1 MTAPPLLADGLLQSA
16 ARLPAK
22 TAIIDETSSCTYEQL
37 AEKSSRLAG
46 YLAAHGIQPGDRV
59 VIFLDN
65 GWPCAAAVYGVL
77 MAGGVFVLVN
87 PQTKSEK
94 LHFILADCGA
104 TALITDRHL
113 ANQYEQ
119 AVSGLDRL
127 LLVVSVG
134 TSGTSGVQGTSLMT
148 ADLHEVMSTGPLQ
161 SAPVPRSTSDL
172 AALIYTSGS
181 TGEPKGVMQTQGA
194 MAFAVGSIIEYLQIT
209 AEDRILLVL
218 PMAFDY
224 GLYQVL
230 MSVFLGATVV
240 VERSFVFL
248 GRVYEVMRKHKV
260 TVLPGVPTIF
270 SIMQASIAESDLAFP
285 DVRIVTSTAAVLHP
299 SLLPALATLFPNA
312 RIFKMYGLTEC
323 KRVSYLDPDL
333 LADHPESVGIA
344 IPGTTVCLRDRAGNP
359 VPPGEPG
366 ILHVQGP
373 HIMAGYWNRPEATA
387 RMLRTVPETGEVELV
402 AQDWFTQ
409 DPDGLLYFVGRS
421 DQIIKTRGE
430 KVSPVEVENMLCQ
443 MDGIS
448 QAAVI
453 GVPDQR
459 LGEQILAYVVAAPDR
474 SLAEGEVRRFCA
486 ARLENFMVPQ
496 KIIFL
501 AELPRTGNNKI
512 DKKLLLEWS
521 V

>member
-1 MTAPPLLADGLLQSA
+1 
-16 ARLPAK
+16 
-22 TAIIDETSSCTYEQL
+22 
-37 AEKSSRLAG
+37 
-46 YLAAHGIQPGDRV
+46 
-59 VIFLDN
+59 
-65 GWPCAAAVYGVL
+65 
-77 MAGGVFVLVN
+77 
-87 PQTKSEK
+87 
-94 LHFILADCGA
+94 
-104 TALITDRHL
+104 
-113 ANQYEQ
+113 
-119 AVSGLDRL
+119 
-127 LLVVSVG
+127 
-134 TSGTSGVQGTSLMT
+134 
-148 ADLHEVMSTGPLQ
+148 
-161 SAPVPRSTSDL
+161 
-172 AALIYTSGS
+172 
-181 TGEPKGVMQTQGA
+181 
-194 MAFAVGSIIEYLQIT
+194 
-209 AEDRILLVL
+209 
-218 PMAFDY
+218 
-224 GLYQVL
+224 
-230 MSVFLGATVV
+230 
-240 VERSFVFL
+240 
-248 GRVYEVMRKHKV
+248 
-260 TVLPGVPTIF
+260 
-270 SIMQASIAESDLAFP
+270 
-285 DVRIVTSTAAVLHP
+285 VLHP

-387 RMLRTVPETGEVELV
+387 RMLRTAPETGEVELV
-402 AQDWFTQ
+402 AQDLFTQ
-409 DPDGLLYFVGRS
+409 DADGLLYFVGRS
-421 DQIIKTRGE
+421 DHIIKTRGE
-430 KVSPVEVENMLCQ
+430 KVSPVEVENMLCR

-459 LGEQILAYVVAAPDR
+459 LGEQILAYVVAAPGQ
-474 SLAEGEVRRFCA
+474 SPAEGEVRRFCA

>member
-1 MTAPPLLADGLLQSA
+1 
-16 ARLPAK
+16 
-22 TAIIDETSSCTYEQL
+22 
-37 AEKSSRLAG
+37 
-46 YLAAHGIQPGDRV
+46 
-59 VIFLDN
+59 
-65 GWPCAAAVYGVL
+65 VYKR
-77 MAGGVFVLVN
+77 
-87 PQTKSEK
+87 Q
-94 LHFILADCGA
+94 
-104 TALITDRHL
+104 DRHL

-119 AVSGLDRL
+119 AVIGLDGLR
-127 LLVVSVG
+127 LVVSVG
-134 TSGTSGVQGTSLMT
+134 TSGTSGVQVTGLLT
-148 ADLHEVMSTGPLQ
+148 ADLHEVMCTGPGQ
-161 SAPVPRSTSDL
+161 SAPVPRSTDDL

-194 MAFAVGSIIEYLQIT
+194 MAFAVGSILEYLKMT
-209 AEDRILLVL
+209 ADDRILLVL

-230 MSVFLGATVV
+230 MSVYLGATVV

-270 SIMQASIAESDLAFP
+270 SIMQASVAESDLVFP
-285 DVRIVTSTAAVLHP
+285 DVRIVTNTAAVLHP
-299 SLLPALATLFPNA
+299 SLLPALTTLFPKA

-344 IPGTTVCLRDRAGNP
+344 IPGTTVCLRDRAGKP

-387 RMLRTVPETGEVELV
+387 RMLRLAPETGEVELV
-402 AQDWFTQ
+402 AQDLFTQ
-409 DPDGLLYFVGRS
+409 DRNGLLYFVGRS

-430 KVSPVEVENMLCQ
+430 KVSPVEVENTLCQ

-453 GVPDQR
+453 GVPDPR
-459 LGEQILAYVVAAPDR
+459 LGEKILAYIVAAAGRTP
-474 SLAEGEVRRFCA
+474 AEGEVRRFCT